1 MRISLVSKAST
12 ASVACLLVMSLLA
25 GCGGSGSADGVKKST
40 GATLTSLQV
49 EGRDADGDNL
59 NYQWRVT
66 AGSIDNR
73 NASATTWSLPDGPGM
88 HFAYVLIGDGRGG
101 YVEQQYAVSSDAF
114 KIPPPLPLRQATRPR
129 PWSPAMT

>member
-12 ASVACLLVMSLLA
+12 ASVACLVVMSLLA

-73 NASATTWSLPDGPGM
+73 NASATTWSL
-88 HFAYVLIGDGRGG
+88 
-101 YVEQQYAVSSDAF
+101 
-114 KIPPPLPLRQATRPR
+114 
-129 PWSPAMT
+129 